1 MIIFFSEHK
10 LNIFLN
16 KEPAEDVDPI
26 EFIGATK
33 SKDGIPGLEVVENT
47 EKEKP
52 NETKRMIL
60 TEEDKQKLAKVIHGS
75 EDEDEETEP
84 IPAKK
89 PRTET
94 SNTNEKPGENIYYNN
109 GIFPKSHYH
118 KILPNNFEILKI

>member
-1 MIIFFSEHK
+1 M
-10 LNIFLN
+10 
-16 KEPAEDVDPI
+16 
-26 EFIGATK
+26 
-33 SKDGIPGLEVVENT
+33 ENT

-52 NETKRMIL
+52 IESKRMIL

-94 SNTNEKPGENIYYNN
+94 SNTNEKPGENVNYRMANPNVKDIH
-109 GIFPKSHYH
+109 IWVSH
-118 KILPNNFEILKI
+118 PV